1 MKKLFLVS
9 LLLTS
14 AGLVHAETPRLTSA
28 DGSALSAICLAA
40 LESREAMYTKAAE
53 LGELPLEPSTL
64 RCNGMTVSRFIT
76 TYRAAA
82 EPKPAGYV
90 FSKTDDSPVTE
101 LCMAAI
107 KSEQEY
113 MSVKE
118 RYFGDDANVEAEVH
132 CNGMPLL
139 TFARKYRAPGPTL
152 SLR

>member
-14 AGLVHAETPRLTSA
+14 AGLAHAETPPMVSA
-28 DGSALSAICLAA
+28 DGSDLSAICIAA
-40 LESREAMYTKAAE
+40 VESREAMYDKAAE
-53 LGELPLEPSTL
+53 LGVRHFTESEL
-64 RCNGMTVSRFIT
+64 RCNDKTVSRFLA
-76 TYRAAA
+76 TYRVEA
-82 EPKPAGYV
+82 EPKPVGFV
-90 FSKTDDSPVTE
+90 FSKTDDSPTTE
-101 LCMAAI
+101 LCLAAV

-113 MSVKE
+113 MAVKE
-118 RYFGDDANVEAEVH
+118 QYFSNDEAVETEVQ

>member
-14 AGLVHAETPRLTSA
+14 AGLAHAETPPMVNA
-28 DGSALSAICLAA
+28 DGSDLSAICIAA
-40 LESREAMYTKAAE
+40 TKSREAMYDKAAE
-53 LGELPLEPSTL
+53 LGVRHFSAAEL
-64 RCNGMTVSRFIT
+64 RCNGKTVSSFLA

-82 EPKPAGYV
+82 EPKPAGFV
-90 FSKTDDSPVTE
+90 FSATDDTPVSA
-101 LCMAAI
+101 LCLASV

-113 MSVKE
+113 MAVKE
-118 RYFGDDANVEAEVH
+118 RYFSNDETVEAEVH